1 MIVKIRKNFDNEI
14 DQDKVK
20 YILKKRGVISYKI
33 ELD

>member
-14 DQDKVK
+14 IINIVK
-20 YILKKRGVISYKI
+20 WMLNENGVISYKI